1 MRLITAH
8 RILIGTAVAF
18 FAFYA
23 FWEFRGVGEAGSS
36 WRGVAALI
44 ASAALLIYLLNLR
57 TRDLPPGDGGGEG
70 GQ

>member
-1 MRLITAH
+1 MRLMTAH

-23 FWEFRGVGEAGSS
+23 FWEFRGVGETGSA

-57 TRDLPPGDGGGEG
+57 TRDLPPGGGGGEG
-70 GQ
+70 SP